1 MNFYYIH
8 FHKPKFLLWIFT
20 AWIFTPWIWLHS
32 FPQPFIYYWMNF
44 HYITFYCVYLR
55 SLHFYR
61 MHDCYIVYC
70 TNFHNLIFF
79 LHEFSRHEFLLLE
92 ILPRSFPQAKC
103 LLRECLRHSFP
114 HAKFMPREFLPRW
127 IFASFALTF
136 FFMIWS
142 EYRCFNLKFCHLSLF
157 LRCGFPESEF
167 SLTDISLLEQP
178 QQNFSRAV
186 FSWVREELLESWA
199 SVSYLFSQD
208 RVALVGARAL
218 YQLPIMR

>member
-1 MNFYYIH
+1 MNFYG
-8 FHKPKFLLWIFT
+8 
-20 AWIFTPWIWLHS
+20 
-32 FPQPFIYYWMNF
+32 MNF
-44 HYITFYCVYLR
+44 HSLNLTTFVSSTFYLLLNEF
-55 SLHFYR
+55 SLHYFLLR
-61 MHDCYIVYC
+61 VFAQPTFLPHDCYIVYC

-92 ILPRSFPQAKC
+92 ILPRSFPQAK
-103 LLRECLRHSFP
+103 CLRHSFP